1 MIAQVHTISHG
12 AAMTTYAMDKLD
24 AETVKLNFLPEDLS
38 PSAIWGRMM
47 LHIRETERQR
57 KGNNEFKKFAIRIE
71 LSPSK
76 EETEGWTMADWQQ
89 LVDEFINEFDSLD
102 MTPYHGRPKDAHT
115 NLAHSQYVA
124 SLHVDSESGI
134 PHLHIVVNRVDMDG
148 HVNNDHKIRER
159 GWMAA
164 DIINQRRRWKLPKDI
179 RDRHRHQINDACKA
193 ALRELDKFTWEGYC
207 DKMKSKGY
215 SVMLRH
221 DKQGKL
227 VGYTV
232 WMGNSH
238 FKASEL
244 GVARNLTVPK
254 IEHTW
259 QKLHQHDGQHI
270 VAPSGTGL
278 KPDSQLSRP
287 ASATPDATKPKSVVE
302 RYMERK
308 AEQQRTAEPPRYIKD
323 IPYKDENCHI
333 DIPQAIHDLI
343 DREVSVH
350 PDNETATHED
360 VVKVAMLLFAGYI
373 DAATAMSESSGG
385 GGSAPDSGWGRDK
398 DDDEEW
404 ARRCAQMATR
414 MSTPKPKYGYKR
426 GR

>member
-1 MIAQVHTISHG
+1 MSRYVRKVITGYHPKARMTQREADAIAALNDARGELVHVKNALQINATLPMIAQVHTISHG

-89 LVDEFINEFDSLD
+89 LVDEFINEFDCID

-179 RDRHRHQINDACKA
+179 RDRHRYQINDACKA
-193 ALRELDKFTWEGYC
+193 ALCELDKFTWEGYC

-244 GVARNLTVPK
+244 GVARNLTVTK
-254 IEHTW
+254 IEHT
-259 QKLHQHDGQHI
+259 
-270 VAPSGTGL
+270 
-278 KPDSQLSRP
+278 
-287 ASATPDATKPKSVVE
+287 
-302 RYMERK
+302 
-308 AEQQRTAEPPRYIKD
+308 
-323 IPYKDENCHI
+323 
-333 DIPQAIHDLI
+333 
-343 DREVSVH
+343 
-350 PDNETATHED
+350 
-360 VVKVAMLLFAGYI
+360 
-373 DAATAMSESSGG
+373 
-385 GGSAPDSGWGRDK
+385 
-398 DDDEEW
+398 
-404 ARRCAQMATR
+404 
-414 MSTPKPKYGYKR
+414 
-426 GR
+426 

>member
-1 MIAQVHTISHG
+1 
-12 AAMTTYAMDKLD
+12 MTTYAMDKLD

-89 LVDEFINEFDSLD
+89 LVDEFINEFDCID

-179 RDRHRHQINDACKA
+179 RLGGL
-193 ALRELDKFTWEGYC
+193 LRQDEG
-207 DKMKSKGY
+207 
-215 SVMLRH
+215 
-221 DKQGKL
+221 QGL
-227 VGYTV
+227 FC
-232 WMGNSH
+232 H
-238 FKASEL
+238 
-244 GVARNLTVPK
+244 
-254 IEHTW
+254 
-259 QKLHQHDGQHI
+259 
-270 VAPSGTGL
+270 AP
-278 KPDSQLSRP
+278 P
-287 ASATPDATKPKSVVE
+287 
-302 RYMERK
+302 
-308 AEQQRTAEPPRYIKD
+308 
-323 IPYKDENCHI
+323 
-333 DIPQAIHDLI
+333 
-343 DREVSVH
+343 
-350 PDNETATHED
+350 
-360 VVKVAMLLFAGYI
+360 
-373 DAATAMSESSGG
+373 
-385 GGSAPDSGWGRDK
+385 
-398 DDDEEW
+398 
-404 ARRCAQMATR
+404 
-414 MSTPKPKYGYKR
+414 
-426 GR
+426 

>member
-124 SLHVDSESGI
+124 TLHVDSESGI
-134 PHLHIVVNRVDMDG
+134 PHLHIVVNRVDMNG

-207 DKMKSKGY
+207 DKMKDKGY
-215 SVMLRH
+215 SVMLRK
-221 DKQGKL
+221 DKRGKL

-244 GVARNLTVPK
+244 GIARDLTVPK

-259 QKLHQHDGQHI
+259 QKLHQHDGQRI
-270 VAPSGTGL
+270 AAPSGTGP
-278 KPDSQLSRP
+278 KPDSQMSRP
-287 ASATPDATKPKSVVE
+287 VSATPDTTKPKSVVE
-302 RYMERK
+302 RYAERK

-323 IPYKDENCHI
+323 IPLK
-333 DIPQAIHDLI
+333 
-343 DREVSVH
+343 S
-350 PDNETATHED
+350 ATIIQYTI
-360 VVKVAMLLFAGYI
+360 KGRF
-373 DAATAMSESSGG
+373 MS
-385 GGSAPDSGWGRDK
+385 R
-398 DDDEEW
+398 
-404 ARRCAQMATR
+404 
-414 MSTPKPKYGYKR
+414 
-426 GR
+426 

>member
-134 PHLHIVVNRVDMDG
+134 PHLHIVVNRVDMNG

-193 ALRELDKFTWEGYC
+193 ALRELDKFSWEGYC
-207 DKMKSKGY
+207 DKMKDKGY

-270 VAPSGTGL
+270 VAHSGTGL

-287 ASATPDATKPKSVVE
+287 ISATPDATKPVCSGALFGTDG
-302 RYMERK
+302 R
-308 AEQQRTAEPPRYIKD
+308 ATADSRTAPIYQRHTI
-323 IPYKDENCHI
+323 
-333 DIPQAIHDLI
+333 
-343 DREVSVH
+343 
-350 PDNETATHED
+350 
-360 VVKVAMLLFAGYI
+360 
-373 DAATAMSESSGG
+373 
-385 GGSAPDSGWGRDK
+385 
-398 DDDEEW
+398 
-404 ARRCAQMATR
+404 
-414 MSTPKPKYGYKR
+414 
-426 GR
+426 

>member
-244 GVARNLTVPK
+244 GVARNLTVTK

-259 QKLHQHDGQHI
+259 QKLHQHDGQRI
-270 VAPSGTGL
+270 GAPSGTGL

-287 ASATPDATKPKSVVE
+287 VSATPDATKPKSVVE

-360 VVKVAMLLFAGYI
+360 VVKVAMLLFAGR
-373 DAATAMSESSGG
+373 EQ
-385 GGSAPDSGWGRDK
+385 
-398 DDDEEW
+398 
-404 ARRCAQMATR
+404 RRRWQRTR
-414 MSTPKPKYGYKR
+414 QRLGT
-426 GR
+426 